1 MRRRPLIGAAIVA
14 AAFIAA
20 GVALHL
26 PTLDLA
32 RLSIFGAALGGA
44 VAVDLAERR
53 IPNRLVLPATTVC
66 AALSVAAGVRFE
78 DLAAG
83 VAVVAFLLAFTL
95 WRAESFGMGDIK
107 LALLVVLGLN
117 GDAAQGLLFG
127 LALAA
132 LLGTLIVLRYGR
144 AAGRRALPL
153 APFIAAGA
161 LVALLA

>member
-1 MRRRPLIGAAIVA
+1 MRRGPLVGAALGS
-14 AAFIAA
+14 AAFVAA
-20 GVALHL
+20 GVALDL
-26 PTLDLA
+26 PALDLA

-53 IPNRLVLPATTVC
+53 IPNRLVLPAAALC

-83 VAVVAFLLAFTL
+83 VAVVALLLVFTL
-95 WRAESFGMGDIK
+95 WRAESFGMGDVK

-117 GDAAQGLLFG
+117 GDAAQGVLFG
-127 LALAA
+127 LVLAA
-132 LLGTLIVLRYGR
+132 LLGTLIVLRHGR
-144 AAGRRALPL
+144 AAGKRALPL
-153 APFIAAGA
+153 APFIAAGC

>member
-1 MRRRPLIGAAIVA
+1 MRRRPLTGATLGA
-14 AAFIAA
+14 AAFVLA
-20 GVALHL
+20 GVALDL
-26 PTLDLA
+26 ALLDLA

-53 IPNRLVLPATTVC
+53 IPNRLVLPAAAVC

-83 VAVVAFLLAFTL
+83 VAVVALLLAFTL
-95 WRAESFGMGDIK
+95 WRAESFGMGDVK

-117 GDAAQGLLFG
+117 GNAAQGLLFG

-132 LLGTLIVLRYGR
+132 LLGALILMRYGR

-153 APFIAAGA
+153 APFIAAGS
-161 LVALLA
+161 LLALLA

>member
-1 MRRRPLIGAAIVA
+1 MIRRFLVVATLGA
-14 AAFIAA
+14 AAFMVA
-20 GVALHL
+20 GVALHA
-26 PTLDLA
+26 PTLDFA

-53 IPNRLVLPATTVC
+53 IPNRLVLPAAAVC

-83 VAVVAFLLAFTL
+83 VAVVAFLLVFTL
-95 WRAESFGMGDIK
+95 WRAESFGMGDVK

-117 GDAAQGLLFG
+117 GNAAQGLLFG

-132 LLGTLIVLRYGR
+132 LLGALIIIRYGR
-144 AAGRRALPL
+144 AAGRQALPL
-153 APFIAAGA
+153 APFIAVGS

>member
-1 MRRRPLIGAAIVA
+1 MRRRPLIGAAIGT
-14 AAFIAA
+14 AAFVAA
-20 GVALHL
+20 GVALDQ
-26 PTLDLA
+26 PALDLA

-53 IPNRLVLPATTVC
+53 IPNRLVLPAAALC
-66 AALSVAAGVRFE
+66 AALSVAAGVRLE
-78 DLAAG
+78 DLAGG
-83 VAVVAFLLAFTL
+83 VAVVAFLLVFTL
-95 WRAESFGMGDIK
+95 WRAESFGMGDVK

-132 LLGTLIVLRYGR
+132 LLGALIILRYGR
-144 AAGRRALPL
+144 AAGKRGLPL

-161 LVALLA
+161 LVAFLA

>member
-1 MRRRPLIGAAIVA
+1 MRRPLIGIALGA
-14 AAFIAA
+14 AAFVAA
-20 GVALHL
+20 GVALDL
-26 PTLDLA
+26 PALELA
-32 RLSIFGAALGGA
+32 RLSIFGVALGGA

-53 IPNRLVLPATTVC
+53 IPNRLVLPAAAVC
-66 AALSVAAGVRFE
+66 PALGVAAGVRFE

-83 VAVVAFLLAFTL
+83 VALVAFLLVCAL
-95 WRAESFGMGDIK
+95 WRPDSFGMGDVK

-132 LLGTLIVLRYGR
+132 LLGALIIIRYGR

-153 APFIAAGA
+153 APFVAAGA